1 MKILSMIAV
10 LSLATACSADA
21 ADKMAGDGL
30 GCKDRT
36 IAGRLI
42 DMPDTDPA
50 YIEIWATGMQDLS
63 CRGLGAGNEV
73 EVKDRDED
81 MTCVLPLED
90 QALDDG
96 ACFWVVNSIAPPQ

>member
-1 MKILSMIAV
+1 MRILSMIAMV
-10 LSLATACSADA
+10 SLATACSAAA

-81 MTCVLPLED
+81 MTCVLPLVGSTV
-90 QALDDG
+90 DDG
-96 ACFWVVNSIAPPQ
+96 KCLWVVNAIAPPE